1 MTAKPPK
8 TLTYEETVKLLN
20 VFALQYTTP
29 TATRRAVRD
38 YTMTLIMLDAGL
50 RVSEVTKLLINDLII
65 QGEPVT
71 TLCVRTAIA
80 KRKHERLV
88 PLTERLQ
95 YQISQMNKCVWSTLG
110 YSSSNYAFCPPWH
123 NVALTPRQVQ
133 RMIAHASLVS
143 IGRAIHPHVLRHT
156 FASRLMRLT
165 NTRVVQELLGHAHL
179 SSTQI
184 YTHPN
189 EDDKKKA
196 IDLLGSPK
204 PNSIS
209 QQT

>member
-1 MTAKPPK
+1 MKPPK

-20 VFALQYTTP
+20 WFSTEYTTP
-29 TATRRAVRD
+29 TATRMAVRN

-50 RVSEVTKLLINDLII
+50 RVSEVTKLLISDLII

-71 TLCVRTAIA
+71 NLCVRTAIA

-95 YQISQMNKCVWSTLG
+95 YQISQMHKIVWNALG
-110 YSSSNYAFCPPWH
+110 YSTSIHAFCPPWH

-133 RMIAHASLVS
+133 RIVAAASIAS

-165 NTRVVQELLGHAHL
+165 NVRVVQELLGHTHL

>member
-1 MTAKPPK
+1 MKPPK

-20 VFALQYTTP
+20 WFSTQYTTP
-29 TATRRAVRD
+29 IAIRRAVRN
-38 YTMTLIMLDAGL
+38 YAMTLIMLDAGL
-50 RVSEVTKLLINDLII
+50 RVSEVTKLIISDLFI

-71 TLCVRTAIA
+71 TLMVRKTIA
-80 KRKHERLV
+80 KRKHERLI
-88 PLTERLQ
+88 PLTKRLRLQ
-95 YQISQMNKCVWSTLG
+95 IDQMHKIVWSVHAHYPTD
-110 YSSSNYAFCPPWH
+110 YAFGRVCSR
-123 NVALTPRQVQ
+123 VALTPRQVQ
-133 RMIAHASLVS
+133 RMLAGASFES

-156 FASRLMRLT
+156 FATRLMRLT
-165 NTRVVQELLGHAHL
+165 STPVVQELLGHTHL

-196 IDLLGSPK
+196 IDLLGGPK
-204 PNSIS
+204 PNKIS

>member
-1 MTAKPPK
+1 MKPPK

-20 VFALQYTTP
+20 FFSTQYTTP
-29 TATRRAVRD
+29 IATRRAVRD

-50 RVSEVTKLLINDLII
+50 RVSEVTKLLISDLII

-71 TLCVRTAIA
+71 NLCVRTAIA

-88 PLTERLQ
+88 PLTERLR
-95 YQISQMNKCVWSTLG
+95 YQISQMQEIVWLALYYPTTD
-110 YSSSNYAFCPPWH
+110 YAFRTPWH
-123 NVALTPRQVQ
+123 GAALTPRQVQ
-133 RMIAHASLVS
+133 RILAAASLAA

-156 FASRLMRLT
+156 FATRLMRLT
-165 NTRVVQELLGHAHL
+165 STPVVQELLGHTHL